1 MRISLADLLFSAT
14 ALAVF
19 IGDRVTKMMASEYLS
34 HVSTPV
40 FPGLKLTL
48 MFNTGISFSL
58 FSSPQGVIAWELTA
72 VIAVVVALLIV
83 AWRYYAVT
91 RTADIA
97 FGLIIGGAVGNFVD
111 RVCIG
116 GVIDFIELYCGRWSW
131 PTFNGAD
138 VAIVIGFILLVS
150 EALYETK
157 AE

>member
-1 MRISLADLLFSAT
+1 MRISLSDILFSVT
-14 ALAVF
+14 GLAVF
-19 IGDRVTKMMASEYLS
+19 IIDRISKMMAAEYLTHAS
-34 HVSTPV
+34 VPV
-40 FPGLKLTL
+40 FPGLKFTL

-116 GVIDFIELYCGRWSW
+116 GVIDFIELYYGRWSW

>member
-34 HVSTPV
+34 HVSKPV

-116 GVIDFIELYCGRWSW
+116 GVNCRVLYHVGY
-131 PTFNGAD
+131 
-138 VAIVIGFILLVS
+138 
-150 EALYETK
+150 YEI
-157 AE
+157 